1 MLVGPM
7 KPKAPD
13 AAAATARS
21 PANWFLG
28 IFLAALTIISTS
40 AAAEAQ
46 TSAAGLKRAQERV
59 TQGTAGV
66 IWPPINAVFVVG
78 DSFSATGPVTDPS
91 ANLQKWPVF
100 LSNLLGIV
108 YTQSRNRAEGEAQIE
123 TISLDGR
130 IIPGLQDQLR
140 AMPAGQRKSGLL
152 VIWIWTNNPTN
163 IRAALRAGVNTAHS
177 MGFRRLL
184 IPSLF
189 DSSKMPLV
197 RQGKT
202 QAEIDQGSMTL
213 SGINNNLLAFIPR
226 LRRLHPDMKIY
237 TVDVFTKMNDYFAT
251 PANYDEY
258 VTNSD
263 GVHPTIVMQ
272 NLLAQWFYAAIH

>member
-1 MLVGPM
+1 MLIGPM

-13 AAAATARS
+13 AAAAS
-21 PANWFLG
+21 VQSVNWFLG
-28 IFLAALTIISTS
+28 IFVGALTIISMST
-40 AAAEAQ
+40 ADAQ
-46 TSAAGLKRAQERV
+46 TRAAGFNPAEEWLAQAR
-59 TQGTAGV
+59 AGV
-66 IWPPINAVFVVG
+66 ISSPINALFVVG

-108 YTQSRNRAEGEAQIE
+108 YTQSRNQAVGEAQVE

-189 DSSKMPLV
+189 DSSKMPLF

-202 QAEIDQGSMTL
+202 QAEIDQASMTL

-251 PANYDEY
+251 PANYAEY